1 MGGCVSC
8 YKDPSLST
16 ALNEPTSRAVKRPS
30 LLEDFWSASTFDMDN
45 STFPSQGSISSISAS
60 NQNFD
65 SQAGARSS
73 RFPTEFVN
81 DGLLLWN
88 QTRERWVGKERH
100 DNRVNHNREPKLNWN
115 PSYDSLLGSNK
126 PFPQPLPLSEM
137 VEFLV
142 DIWEQEGLYD

>member
-1 MGGCVSC
+1 
-8 YKDPSLST
+8 
-16 ALNEPTSRAVKRPS
+16 
-30 LLEDFWSASTFDMDN
+30 MDN

-100 DNRVNHNREPKLNWN
+100 DNRVNHNREPKLKALVVSAMAKLCWICSWN